1 MDNVKATKHTFV
13 WILIILFSYL
23 PVHVRFLQMQ
33 LLSHKHFVIS
43 YIQTDDGEDDLK
55 KGTQLLEIYA
65 LEIQM
70 YTAQVQYIIHDQQL
84 KALRGRGSHK
94 PNIFQGTMNQNWN
107 FQKRCLGVCEAKTLH
122 VWGIDIFLN
131 HTSYGMQIWSK
142 LYLCVINYD

>member
-1 MDNVKATKHTFV
+1 
-13 WILIILFSYL
+13 
-23 PVHVRFLQMQ
+23 MQ

-84 KALRGRGSHK
+84 KALRGRGSRK
-94 PNIFQGTMNQNWN
+94 PNIFQGTMN
-107 FQKRCLGVCEAKTLH
+107 
-122 VWGIDIFLN
+122 LN
-131 HTSYGMQIWSK
+131 
-142 LYLCVINYD
+142 